1 MVTAS
6 GVILN
11 ALLAC
16 LGCAAVVVLGLLW
29 LRRALGN
36 SLLRG
41 MPRLQQRRFVERLR
55 TDAFADPVRVVGT
68 LSGNNAAAYLHGL
81 WTGAKDDTRRAAAD
95 VARNNPGAASR
106 LRAVT
111 ETTWPAAPLTARP
124 VPIGGGWSLV
134 VVSLPPPERN
144 NEAYFVGIAVP
155 AETPSGDGAAAHAH
169 ADPVRRGVRF
179 FQLNKWSLDRDTD
192 LVEHTTSGRELTYN
206 VGTEQK
212 VEAFAAAIAGK
223 VHARPR

>member
-1 MVTAS
+1 VVTAS
-6 GVILN
+6 GVVLN

-16 LGCAAVVVLGLLW
+16 LGCAAVAVLGLLW

-95 VARNNPGAASR
+95 VAACGSSSSTSGAWTATPTSSSTPRPAAS
-106 LRAVT
+106 
-111 ETTWPAAPLTARP
+111 
-124 VPIGGGWSLV
+124 
-134 VVSLPPPERN
+134 
-144 NEAYFVGIAVP
+144 
-155 AETPSGDGAAAHAH
+155 
-169 ADPVRRGVRF
+169 
-179 FQLNKWSLDRDTD
+179 
-192 LVEHTTSGRELTYN
+192 
-206 VGTEQK
+206 
-212 VEAFAAAIAGK
+212 
-223 VHARPR
+223 